1 VRAATQHL
9 GFQFKAVANA
19 DAGCAQSA
27 SGTSQK
33 ATWKFGSKTCERPNG
48 MAATELYRLKVN

>member
-1 VRAATQHL
+1 L